1 MDEAALVPDATRDGV
16 LETLAKIK
24 ARDPAIYAKDS
35 HFYASSSSGEEGEG
49 GEEGEEWGEG
59 GAAGARARRKAK
71 KVKLRDHIA
80 QRALAEGAEALAASD
95 SEEGGRAEGKR
106 PPTYREEQEEVRQ
119 AFLQA
124 AGGEGGEGGG
134 DGPGFGGLELRR
146 RAAGGAGAE
155 PDAGL
160 LDRAFGEKGEMS
172 AGQAFLRD
180 FIAKKGWAAG
190 DSEAEDDA
198 GGRAE
203 VGLHD
208 SEDEGALE
216 AQEDFEAGYNFRYE
230 EPGGARLQ
238 THPRR
243 LPGTLRK
250 EESKR
255 RRQRESK
262 SARQAETRRREAEE
276 IRRLKNLKKTE
287 IEDKL
292 QAIRRVAGKKAGD
305 GAADELGELDLDG
318 AFDPEK
324 FDRQMAKLFDSE
336 YYAGEDEDIADPEE
350 DSEDEEELAAALG
363 TVTEEDAGGFNALVR
378 RRRREGRLGAPVDRE
393 RSRHEVMRALDEY
406 YGLDYEDR
414 IGDVKCRFRYRDVPK
429 KSYDL
434 DAATILAMSDQ
445 ELNQVVPLKKMAPYR
460 GESGKKEKKW
470 KNWEVEWKQKGPE
483 RKGRKGKWEPEVKW
497 NKGTGPEEGR
507 AKGKGEGKRRSGPGA
522 GGAREAEGPAPR
534 ADPAEAEQARRLK
547 AFERPTLN
555 GGKKRSAGTRE
566 RQQREQGPPE
576 EQADKGRRK
585 REKRSERR
593 AAKRA
598 KLEAGAGA

>member
-1 MDEAALVPDATRDGV
+1 M
-16 LETLAKIK
+16 
-24 ARDPAIYAKDS
+24 
-35 HFYASSSSGEEGEG
+35 
-49 GEEGEEWGEG
+49 
-59 GAAGARARRKAK
+59 
-71 KVKLRDHIA
+71 KLKDHIA
-80 QRALAEGAEALAASD
+80 QRALEEGAEALAASD
-95 SEEGGRAEGKR
+95 SEEGDRAEGER
-106 PPTYREEQEEVRQ
+106 PQTYREEQEEMRQ

-124 AGGEGGEGGG
+124 AGGEGGEGGVG

-146 RAAGGAGAE
+146 RAVSGADAE

-180 FIAKKGWAAG
+180 FIAKKGWAEG
-190 DSEAEDDA
+190 DSEGDGDE
-198 GGRAE
+198 GGPGG
-203 VGLHD
+203 VDLHD
-208 SEDEGALE
+208 SEDEGELE
-216 AQEDFEAGYNFRYE
+216 AQENFEAKYNFRYE
-230 EPGGARLQ
+230 EPGGTRLQ
-238 THPRR
+238 THPRQ

-255 RRQRESK
+255 RRQRESR
-262 SARQAETRRREAEE
+262 ATRQAETRRREAEE

-292 QAIRRVAGKKAGD
+292 QAIRRVAGKKEGD
-305 GAADELGELDLDG
+305 GAVDELGELDLDG

-324 FDRQMAKLFDSE
+324 FDRQMAALFDSE
-336 YYAGEDEDIADPEE
+336 YYEGEDEDIVDPEE
-350 DSEDEEELAAALG
+350 DSEDEEELAAALS

-434 DAATILAMSDQ
+434 DAATILAMSDK

-460 GESGKKEKKW
+460 GDSGKKEKKW

-497 NKGTGPEEGR
+497 NKGTGPEEG
-507 AKGKGEGKRRSGPGA
+507 KGKGERKRKDERGGRSSREEE
-522 GGAREAEGPAPR
+522 GGSQRAE
-534 ADPAEAEQARRLK
+534 PAEVERARRLK

-555 GGKKRSAGTRE
+555 GSKKRPAGKRE
-566 RQQREQGPPE
+566 RQQEQGPSGD
-576 EQADKGRRK
+576 QADKGRRK

-598 KLEAGAGA
+598 KLQAGAGA

>member
-1 MDEAALVPDATRDGV
+1 M
-16 LETLAKIK
+16 
-24 ARDPAIYAKDS
+24 
-35 HFYASSSSGEEGEG
+35 
-49 GEEGEEWGEG
+49 
-59 GAAGARARRKAK
+59 
-71 KVKLRDHIA
+71 KLKDHIA
-80 QRALAEGAEALAASD
+80 KRALEEGAEALAASD
-95 SEEGGRAEGKR
+95 SEEGDQAEGER
-106 PPTYREEQEEVRQ
+106 PQTYREEQEEVRQ

-124 AGGEGGEGGG
+124 AGGEGGERGAGE
-134 DGPGFGGLELRR
+134 GPGFGGLELRR
-146 RAAGGAGAE
+146 RAAGDADAE

-160 LDRAFGEKGEMS
+160 LDRAFGEKGEMNV
-172 AGQAFLRD
+172 GQAFLRD
-180 FIAKKGWAAG
+180 FIAKKGWAEG
-190 DSEAEDDA
+190 DSEGDDE
-198 GGRAE
+198 GGGPGG
-203 VGLHD
+203 VDLHD
-208 SEDEGALE
+208 SEDEAEIE
-216 AQEDFEAGYNFRYE
+216 AQENFEAGYNFRYE
-230 EPGGARLQ
+230 EPGGTRLQ

-255 RRQRESK
+255 RRQRESR
-262 SARQAETRRREAEE
+262 ATRQAETRRREAEE

-292 QAIRRVAGKKAGD
+292 QAIRRVAGKKGGD

-324 FDRQMAKLFDSE
+324 FDRQMAALFDSE
-336 YYAGEDEDIADPEE
+336 YYEGDDEEILDPEE

-363 TVTEEDAGGFNALVR
+363 TVTEEDGGGFNALVR
-378 RRRREGRLGAPVDRE
+378 RRRREGRLGAPVDQE

-414 IGDVKCRFRYRDVPK
+414 IGDVKCRFRYRDVEK

-434 DAATILAMSDQ
+434 DSATILAMSDK

-483 RKGRKGKWEPEVKW
+483 RKGRKGKWEPQVKW
-497 NKGTGPEEGR
+497 NKGTGPEEE
-507 AKGKGEGKRRSGPGA
+507 KGERKRKGERGSRGSTG
-522 GGAREAEGPAPR
+522 EEEEGSQR
-534 ADPAEAEQARRLK
+534 ADPAEVEQARRLK

-555 GGKKRSAGTRE
+555 GSKKSSAGKRE
-566 RQQREQGPPE
+566 RQQQEQGPPGD
-576 EQADKGRRK
+576 QADKGRRK

-598 KLEAGAGA
+598 KLEAGKGA